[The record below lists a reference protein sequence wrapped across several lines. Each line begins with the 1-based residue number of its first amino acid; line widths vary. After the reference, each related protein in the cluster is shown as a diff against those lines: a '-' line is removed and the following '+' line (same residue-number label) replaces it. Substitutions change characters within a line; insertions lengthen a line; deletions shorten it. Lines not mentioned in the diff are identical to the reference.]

1 MPDAPVHEWPRPW
14 LRNFES
20 LDGAAQSGRVS
31 SKGNSLRDTSRPA
44 HHTEGDAAFRH
55 SSGRY
60 LTVVRADDL
69 IPDNSGAQPV
79 PSGQTI
85 TTNAI
90 PGATFTNMTVTIPT
104 LSNPTV
110 GPDGAI
116 QSALN
121 PADGKTLVVMTSG
134 YNTYDTATGAAAP
147 ASYNGVAG
155 PEYIFVFDTT
165 NPTAP
170 VRNMNP
176 MGQSG
181 ASPAAALTPQDTF
194 QGLLWSP
201 DGTKLYVS
209 GGTDGDVL
217 VYNFNLTNKTFSGP
231 TKI

>member
-1 MPDAPVHEWPRPW
+1 MTHPG
-14 LRNFES
+14 LRTTLKATLLS
-20 LDGAAQSGRVS
+20 ATLLAGIS
-31 SKGNSLRDTSRPA
+31 
-44 HHTEGDAAFRH
+44 
-55 SSGRY
+55 
-60 LTVVRADDL
+60 TVVRADDL